1 MRPFLVLVV
10 LALGYARAEAALTL
24 DLPVRV
30 PGVQG
35 ASGAIGG
42 PAYRGDLIELRLA
55 PGFSRVAAAR
65 TAGLARADALGVAGV
80 DRLAARLGG
89 AWFEPLFPSEVAPP
103 AGSDEPDFTSFYVAH
118 LPPGVALA
126 EALEQFAGLPE
137 VVSADPIA
145 ILPVDAIPNDPLW
158 DVSTWFYQPGSRR
171 DIHAPEAWDVTVGDT
186 AVVVAILDTGVVPYH
201 PDLGGSVA
209 GLPGQ
214 IWTNWAEAGGVAGVD
229 DDGNGYVDDLHGWDF
244 VTGAPDGLP
253 GEDADV
259 EDNDPNDFAGHG
271 TAVAG
276 LVGAITNNGIG
287 VAGAAWRVRLMP
299 LKMGWASTFS
309 ALGEVQMNFAARAIR
324 YATLNGATII
334 NCSWASANTDGM
346 DAAVGAAVRAGVT
359 VVSAAG
365 NSNPFHYVA
374 DREDV
379 IAVAATD
386 ASDVIAGFSN
396 RGPYVDLSAPGEGI
410 RSTWG
415 AGYAPGYSGALN
427 GTSFSAP
434 ITSGVA
440 ALIQSRHVPPLAP
453 RLLTPRGVQLR
464 LMESADDIAAE
475 NPTLAGQYGA
485 GRLNAYRALTETSG
499 STATRARAR
508 SIGSSV
514 LYATETRR
522 LVAFLA
528 SNNALVELDP
538 ATQDTVSIRTP
549 AAGTPNGHL
558 AAAHLGGGVGT
569 GFFYSTNFN
578 GVFGFAADGAAL
590 PGTWPRRGSQPN
602 GMNPPGIGDLDGDGT
617 LEIVSGGDDGRLW
630 AWHADGS
637 NAGPSYPIDTG
648 ISPLRAGP
656 ALSDLDAEPGVDIVF
671 AAADGTVNAYGGNG
685 VPLPGWPVA
694 VGVDPR
700 APVIGRLAS
709 GTVPTI
715 VVAAGN
721 QLHAFSPDGLPRPGF
736 PVTLAGTVEQD
747 PALGD
752 LNGDGFDE
760 IIVVTSFPSGIDVRD
775 SAGVSLSALNWPRPL
790 PAPAQGPPVLGELSA
805 ASPGPE
811 LLLNRGGTLLALE
824 SDADS
829 LPTFPKPGR
838 AGQTPSL
845 GQADGDGAVEVV
857 AGTGSDSLFYIYD
870 AGAGSNAT
878 GAFPWPTARGNYA
891 RTGSRLYAPPVVSPI
906 PGRVNDL
913 TVTAVT
919 DSTVSLAWTATGDD
933 ASVGRPEDYA
943 VRGARVVLDDA
954 GFAVAPLQRTQ
965 AATVDAGGSESLVFG
980 GLAGATRYWFAL
992 KAVDA
997 QGYNSLLSNV
1007 VEVVTRVG
1015 GPLLGVEG
1023 IALAVRERPAR
1034 ATAEFFWQAS
1044 SNGEGSRQLIRLY
1057 DVTGREV
1064 RVLEVGSGPGGR
1076 VTWDGRD
1083 AEGRSVPAGLYY
1095 ARLLS
1100 GSFHTQTRLV
1110 LLP

>member
-1 MRPFLVLVV
+1 MRPFILLVLLVP
-10 LALGYARAEAALTL
+10 GFARADAALSL

-30 PGVQG
+30 PGGPG
-35 ASGAIGG
+35 AVAG

-55 PGFSRVAAAR
+55 PAFSRMAASR
-65 TAGLARADALGVAGV
+65 TSGLARVDVLGVARV
-80 DRLAARLGG
+80 DALARTLGG
-89 AWFEPLFPSEVAPP
+89 AWFEPLFPAEIAPP
-103 AGSDEPDFTSFYVAH
+103 PGSDEPDFTAFYVAH

-126 EALEQFAGLPE
+126 EALAQFAGLAE

-145 ILPVDAIPNDPLW
+145 ILPVDAFPSDSLW
-158 DVSTWFYQPGSRR
+158 SVSSWFYQPGSRR
-171 DIHAPEAWDVTVGDT
+171 DIHAPEAWDVTIGDT
-186 AVVVAILDTGVVPYH
+186 TVVVAILDTGVVPYH
-201 PDLGGSVA
+201 PDLGGTVA

-214 IWTNWAEAGGVAGVD
+214 IWTNRAEAGGVAGVD
-229 DDGNGYVDDLHGWDF
+229 DDGNGFVDDVHGWDF

-276 LVGAITNNGIG
+276 LVGAMTDNGIG

-309 ALGEVQMNFAARAIR
+309 ALGEVQMDFAARAIR
-324 YATLNGATII
+324 YATRNGATII
-334 NCSWASANTDGM
+334 NCSWASANTDGI
-346 DAAVGAAVRAGVT
+346 DAAVGAAVRAGIT

-365 NSNPFHYVA
+365 NSNPFHYIA

-386 ASDVIAGFSN
+386 PSDVIAGFSN
-396 RGPYVDLSAPGEGI
+396 RGPYVDLAAPGVGI

-415 AGYAPGYSGALN
+415 AGYAPAYSGPLN

-434 ITSGVA
+434 ITAGVA
-440 ALIQSRHVPPLAP
+440 ALIQSRYAPPNAP

-464 LMESADDIAAE
+464 LMESADDIAAQ
-475 NPTLAGQYGA
+475 NPTLTGQYGA

-508 SIGSSV
+508 SVGSAV

-522 LVAFLA
+522 LVAFLG
-528 SNNALVELDP
+528 SNNTLVEFDP
-538 ATQDTVSIRTP
+538 ATHDTVSIRTP
-549 AAGTPNGHL
+549 AGTPNGNL
-558 AAAHLGGGVGT
+558 AAAHLGAGVGT

-578 GVFGFAADGAAL
+578 GVFGFAAGGAAL
-590 PGTWPRRGSQPN
+590 PGNWPRRGSA
-602 GMNPPGIGDLDGDGT
+602 GFIMNPPGLGDLDGDGT
-617 LEIVSGGDDGRLW
+617 IEVVSGGDDGRLW

-637 NAGPSYPIDTG
+637 NAGPNFPIDTG
-648 ISPLRAGP
+648 VSPLRAGP
-656 ALSDLDAEPGVDIVF
+656 ALSELDAEPGVDIVI
-671 AAADGTVNAYGGNG
+671 AAADGTVNAYSGGG
-685 VPLPGWPVA
+685 VPLPNWPVV
-694 VGVDPR
+694 VGLDPR
-700 APVIGRLAS
+700 APVIGRIGS
-709 GTVPTI
+709 DVRPTI
-715 VVAAGN
+715 VVAAAN

-736 PVTLAGTVEQD
+736 PATLAGTAAQD
-747 PALGD
+747 PALAD
-752 LNGDGFDE
+752 LDGDGYDE
-760 IIVVTSFPSGIDVRD
+760 IIVVTASPSRIEVRD
-775 SAGVSLSALNWPRPL
+775 SAGVSLSALNWPRPF
-790 PAPAQGPPVLGELSA
+790 PASAQGPPVLGELSVS
-805 ASPGPE
+805 SPGPE
-811 LLLNRGGTLLALE
+811 LLINRGGTLLALE

-829 LPTFPKPGR
+829 LTTFPRPGG
-838 AGQTPSL
+838 AGLAPSL

-870 AGAGSNAT
+870 AGAGSSAA

-913 TVTAVT
+913 RVTAFT
-919 DSTVSLAWTATGDD
+919 DSSVSLAWTATGDD
-933 ASVGRPEDYA
+933 AFVGRPASYA
-943 VRGARVVLDDA
+943 VRGALVVLDDA
-954 GFAVAPLQRTQ
+954 GFAGAPLQRAL
-965 AATVDAGGSESLVFG
+965 AATVDAGGDESLVFG

-997 QGYNSLLSNV
+997 LGFSSLLSNV
-1007 VEVVTRVG
+1007 VEAETRVG
-1015 GPLLGVEG
+1015 GPLRGVEG

-1034 ATAEFFWQAS
+1034 GSAEFFWQAS
-1044 SNGEGSRQLIRLY
+1044 SNGVGGRQLIRLF
-1057 DVTGREV
+1057 DVTGRQV
-1064 RVLEVGSGPGGR
+1064 RVLDVGSGPGGR

-1083 AEGRSVPAGLYY
+1083 AEGRSVPAGLYF

-1100 GSFHTQTRLV
+1100 GSFHTQTRVV